1 MYALVR
7 SDPYCSVGMG
17 CVSLACNSAS
27 MSLNIC
33 LSYMSVETFGKVIS
47 VVNQLIDVVPLV
59 ELLDVKNHL

>member
-7 SDPYCSVGMG
+7 SDPYCSVRMG

-47 VVNQLIDVVPLV
+47 VVKQLIAVVYLV
-59 ELLDVKNHL
+59 KLVDVKNHL